1 MYLSSAQAAKDSSL
15 MAPHW
20 HHPGLSPA
28 LTSWRKPWGTGLC
41 LSSCRGQLCESTD
54 SGESTEEMQCDR
66 LGFVEKGRGLRQVV
80 LPHDLCDKFLTAAGM
95 NTKKKIETCG
105 VLCGALVGEEYHIS
119 HILIPVQEGGPD
131 YCCAKH
137 EEDLFFIQEGLGL
150 ITLGW
155 IHTHP
160 TQTAFLSSVDLH
172 THFAYQTMLPESI
185 AVVCA
190 PKYKQTGIFTLTP
203 IGLQEISDCP
213 WRGFHT
219 HRQDTA
225 LFCVCIFVQVI
236 KAMFS
241 SRTQC

>member
-1 MYLSSAQAAKDSSL
+1 MNRPVVPIAKEACDEAAQTTSPAAKE
-15 MAPHW
+15 A
-20 HHPGLSPA
+20 A
-28 LTSWRKPWGTGLC
+28 ETGTLEC
-41 LSSCRGQLCESTD
+41 PVMKC
-54 SGESTEEMQCDR
+54 
-66 LGFVEKGRGLRQVV
+66 RGLRQVA

-190 PKYKQTGIFTLTP
+190 PKYKQIGIFTLTP
-203 IGLQEISDCP
+203 TGLQEISDCP
-213 WRGFHT
+213 RRGFHA

-225 LFCVCIFVQVI
+225 LFCHPSKTI
-236 KAMFS
+236 
-241 SRTQC
+241 R

>member
-1 MYLSSAQAAKDSSL
+1 MIDNYVDIFGDED
-15 MAPHW
+15 HII
-20 HHPGLSPA
+20 
-28 LTSWRKPWGTGLC
+28 
-41 LSSCRGQLCESTD
+41 
-54 SGESTEEMQCDR
+54 CDNNKKR
-66 LGFVEKGRGLRQVV
+66 SNDLKMSVNTAVEKGRGLRQVV

-105 VLCGALVGEEYHIS
+105 VLCGALVGVEYHIS

-213 WRGFHT
+213 RRGFHT

-225 LFCVCIFVQVI
+225 LFCDCSHVTTRNIMVTVTDL
-236 KAMFS
+236 
-241 SRTQC
+241 R

>member
-1 MYLSSAQAAKDSSL
+1 MNR
-15 MAPHW
+15 P
-20 HHPGLSPA
+20 
-28 LTSWRKPWGTGLC
+28 
-41 LSSCRGQLCESTD
+41 
-54 SGESTEEMQCDR
+54 
-66 LGFVEKGRGLRQVV
+66 VEKGRGLRQVV

-190 PKYKQTGIFTLTP
+190 PKYKQIGIFTLTP
-203 IGLQEISDCP
+203 TGLQEISDCP
-213 WRGFHT
+213 RRGFHA

-225 LFCVCIFVQVI
+225 LFCDCSHVNTRNIMVTVTDL
-236 KAMFS
+236 
-241 SRTQC
+241 R

>member
-1 MYLSSAQAAKDSSL
+1 MNR
-15 MAPHW
+15 P
-20 HHPGLSPA
+20 
-28 LTSWRKPWGTGLC
+28 
-41 LSSCRGQLCESTD
+41 
-54 SGESTEEMQCDR
+54 
-66 LGFVEKGRGLRQVV
+66 VEKGRGLRQVV

-137 EEDLFFIQEGLGL
+137 EEDLFIIQEGLGL

-172 THFAYQTMLPESI
+172 THFAYQMMLPESI

-190 PKYKQTGIFTLTP
+190 PKYKQIGIFTLTP

-213 WRGFHT
+213 RRGFHA

-225 LFCVCIFVQVI
+225 LDCSHVTTRSIMVTVTDL
-236 KAMFS
+236 
-241 SRTQC
+241 R